1 MLGALL
7 LVRFADELFGFL
19 PAGTLPQVRA
29 ELHLSYA
36 QAGLL
41 LAMPS
46 VGGIL
51 GLPMSLAADHVSRR
65 ALASTG
71 ALAVGLCFIGFGAS
85 PVFAGIAV
93 AAFLW
98 GAASDAFNVGSSV
111 ALVDISGRHLTAA
124 LSRANLLSS
133 IGDLLS
139 PALLAF
145 ATAIGVGWRWLFA
158 GSGGLMLGY
167 AAWLAASPLPPA
179 HRTPDKSVAR
189 GVVEVIRDGRVWLLA
204 TAQALLALV
213 DEPYLAFL
221 ILFLLQVRGVPTPVG
236 ILVAMADLAGAAL
249 GSIVA
254 AGLLDRRPRTVMTA
268 CGVGMVVGL
277 AVLITATSLP
287 VMFIAAGLNG
297 VCGAI
302 AWVGIDARV
311 LGLRPGQA
319 GATIAVVSA
328 IGLAEIPVPAVIGL
342 IADNRGLFA
351 AMSVYVGVVVLMTL
365 LMPAVGALRP
375 GLDDEEELGAD
386 GAAEAT
392 AGLDGRI

>member
-19 PAGTLPQVRA
+19 PAGTLPQIRA
-29 ELHLSYA
+29 EMHLSYA

-65 ALASTG
+65 ALASAG
-71 ALAVGLCFIGFGAS
+71 ALAVGICFIGFGAS

-133 IGDLLS
+133 VGDLLS

-145 ATAIGVGWRWLFA
+145 AAAVGVGWRWLFA

-167 AAWLAASPLPPA
+167 AAWLAASPLPPPHPSA
-179 HRTPDKSVAR
+179 EKSVAR

-221 ILFLLQVRGVPTPVG
+221 ILFLLQVRGIPTPVG

-249 GSIVA
+249 GSMVA
-254 AGLLDRRPRTVMTA
+254 AVLLERRPRTVMTA
-268 CGVGMVVGL
+268 CGVGMAVGL
-277 AVLITATSLP
+277 GVLITATSLP
-287 VMFIAAGLNG
+287 AMFIAAALSGI
-297 VCGAI
+297 CSAI
-302 AWVGIDARV
+302 VWVGIDARV

-328 IGLAEIPVPAVIGL
+328 IGLVEIPVPAVVGL
-342 IADNRGLFA
+342 VADNRGLFA
-351 AMSVYVGVVVLMTL
+351 AMSLYVGVVIVMTL

-375 GLDDEEELGAD
+375 GDDVVEDAED
-386 GAAEAT
+386 AAEGRAT
-392 AGLDGRI
+392 GRVERRL